1 MPRFFV
7 AKDSIRDKKGTISGP
22 ELEHMR
28 KVLRLCPGQCVL
40 LFDDEGLEYEAV
52 IQSYAERAAEM
63 EIVNRYRPERESPLD
78 ITLAQAIGKGDKMD
92 WVVEKATELGV
103 RSIVPFFSSYT
114 VPRLDRKK
122 IERRGARWKKI
133 ALSAAKQSGRT
144 KILEIQMLGDFG
156 DLIRRPWPCE
166 LKLLFLEGESTRS
179 IKKSREERKHLDS
192 ILLVIGP
199 EGGFTPYH
207 RTPRA

>member
-28 KVLRLCPGQCVL
+28 KVLRLCPGQGVL
-40 LFDDEGLEYEAV
+40 LFDDEGWEYEAV

-92 WVVEKATELGV
+92 WVVEKVTELGV
-103 RSIVPFFSSYT
+103 RSTVPFFSSYT

-122 IERRGARWKKI
+122 I
-133 ALSAAKQSGRT
+133 
-144 KILEIQMLGDFG
+144 
-156 DLIRRPWPCE
+156 
-166 LKLLFLEGESTRS
+166 
-179 IKKSREERKHLDS
+179 
-192 ILLVIGP
+192 
-199 EGGFTPYH
+199 
-207 RTPRA
+207 